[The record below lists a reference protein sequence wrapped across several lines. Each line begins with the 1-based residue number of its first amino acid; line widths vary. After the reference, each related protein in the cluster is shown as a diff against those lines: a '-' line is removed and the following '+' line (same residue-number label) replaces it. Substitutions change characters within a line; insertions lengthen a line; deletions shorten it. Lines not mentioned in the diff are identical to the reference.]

1 MQQKRN
7 VVAAPETPVEGSL
20 PAALERAF
28 ASRLVHDASGA
39 PRALAGNVSREE
51 ALTLYRVVRAVQPR
65 TSVEIGFAQ
74 GISTTAILKALADN
88 KLGEHHVLDP
98 NQRHYGNCGLA
109 TVSASGVAEY
119 LHFHEKYAEDII
131 PRLPKIQFAFID
143 SSHLFDLT
151 ISEFVLV
158 DKKLAVGG
166 VIGFHDLWMPS
177 LQKVLRYVLAN
188 RAYRLYT
195 PPGHSCEPHRPSTRL
210 KGAVAAALRRLPD
223 SAQRLLAPDLLHPW
237 STMGAPSM
245 AFIQKLDADQ
255 REWTFHRAF

>member
-1 MQQKRN
+1 MQQMRS
-7 VVAAPETPVEGSL
+7 VVAALETPVEGSL
-20 PAALERAF
+20 PEALEQVF
-28 ASRLVHDASGA
+28 ASRQVHDAWGV
-39 PRALAGNVSREE
+39 PRPLAGNVSREE

-88 KLGEHHVLDP
+88 RCGEHHVLDP

-109 TVSASGVAEY
+109 TVAAAGLSEY

-131 PRLPKIQFAFID
+131 PRLPKLQFAFID

-195 PPGHSCEPHRPSTRL
+195 PPAQADEPQRPSARL
-210 KGAVAAALRRLPD
+210 
-223 SAQRLLAPDLLHPW
+223 
-237 STMGAPSM
+237 
-245 AFIQKLDADQ
+245 
-255 REWTFHRAF
+255 